1 MINNHYHAYGVL
13 NISLK
18 LTTNPRKT
26 STFQL
31 WLNHHASCEFS
42 TMRFT
47 SLCYIKIHKASLHI
61 SKKHLRFSGCEMEG

>member
-1 MINNHYHAYGVL
+1 MNLLHIKMLQVKIIMINNRYHAYGVL
-13 NISLK
+13 NICLK

-42 TMRFT
+42 TMRLWT
-47 SLCYIKIHKASLHI
+47 
-61 SKKHLRFSGCEMEG
+61 